1 MEEKGNEH
9 TLIVLL
15 TNHPI
20 SRLFQIVK
28 EVSTIGIPKIVMTDR
43 ILDFQQ

>member
-28 EVSTIGIPKIVMTDR
+28 EVLTVGIPKIVMNDR
-43 ILDFQQ
+43 ILEIQQ